1 MPYIC
6 TTTTQSITETERKEL
21 SRSFGEAIELIPG
34 KSEKWLMLGFHPETA
49 MVFGGNAD
57 LPTAM
62 LEVDIFGTAADEDY
76 DRLTAA
82 LTDAAHRVL
91 HVPRERIYVK
101 YREVSHWG
109 FCGEN
114 F

>member
-6 TTTTQSITETERKEL
+6 TTTTEPITESERKEL
-21 SRSFGEAIELIPG
+21 SHSFGKAIELIPG
-34 KSEKWLMLGFHPETA
+34 KSEKWLMLSFRPETS

-62 LEVDIFGTAADEDY
+62 LEVDIFGSASDDDY
-76 DRLTAA
+76 DKLTAA
-82 LTDAAHRVL
+82 LTDATHSVL
-91 HVPRERIYVK
+91 HVPNERIYVK